1 MNTKPINSM
10 GALNKVSD
18 DVARSDLY
26 SVHPNML
33 TEEVGFNVRGAFDD
47 AYFDQPEV
55 QEHIR
60 GLADSYK
67 AGRYVPPIVV
77 QVRDGVPYVRDG
89 MHRRRAL
96 MLAMSEGADIKRV
109 QVLEHRGDEAQQ
121 TLLLATSNDGRP
133 LSPMERAMIYDRLK
147 KWGWTQQ
154 EIATSVRR
162 TPSHVSHTLA
172 LLELPIELK
181 RMVQRGEIAATQAAE
196 LFRQHGNDA
205 VSMINVTSETTSK
218 GKVTKK
224 DIETVNRIPRMT
236 KQIQHTVRNQL
247 NTVTARIAA
256 IEPDEI
262 GSITLTLDANEV
274 QELLELRALLRLDT
288 EGEA

>member
-10 GALNKVSD
+10 GALNKVS
-18 DVARSDLY
+18 
-26 SVHPNML
+26 
-33 TEEVGFNVRGAFDD
+33 
-47 AYFDQPEV
+47 
-55 QEHIR
+55 
-60 GLADSYK
+60 
-67 AGRYVPPIVV
+67 
-77 QVRDGVPYVRDG
+77 
-89 MHRRRAL
+89 
-96 MLAMSEGADIKRV
+96 
-109 QVLEHRGDEAQQ
+109 
-121 TLLLATSNDGRP
+121 
-133 LSPMERAMIYDRLK
+133 
-147 KWGWTQQ
+147 
-154 EIATSVRR
+154 
-162 TPSHVSHTLA
+162 
-172 LLELPIELK
+172 
-181 RMVQRGEIAATQAAE
+181 
-196 LFRQHGNDA
+196 DA